1 MTSKAEIPASD
12 RLIVALDVPTISAA
26 KELVTVLDDTVGF
39 YKVGLELFMSGG
51 AFELVTWL
59 RERDKKV
66 FVDLKF
72 FDVPATV
79 GRAVS
84 QLNGLG
90 ITFAT
95 IHGNDAI
102 MQAAAAAAEDVEL
115 LAVTVLTSLD
125 RGDLNDLGFDCD
137 VSELVVSRARRAV
150 VHGCAGVVASGQ
162 EAALLRRELG
172 NTLLVVVPGIRPVD
186 NQDDQKR
193 TVSAEQALRDGADYL
208 VVGRP
213 IRDAND
219 PKAAA
224 EQIQKEI
231 YRTVAS

>member
-1 MTSKAEIPASD
+1 MTLQPIIPAND
-12 RLIVALDVPTISAA
+12 RLIVALDVPTVSAA
-26 KELVTVLDDTVGF
+26 KELVTVLDDSVVF
-39 YKVGLELFMSGG
+39 YKVGLELFMSGE
-51 AFELVTWL
+51 AFELVNWL
-59 RERDKKV
+59 REHDKKV

-102 MQAAAAAAEDVEL
+102 MQAAAASAEDVDI

-125 RGDLNDLGFDCD
+125 RGDLSDLGFDCD

-150 VHGCAGVVASGQ
+150 AHGCAGVVASGQ

-224 EQIQKEI
+224 EQIQEEI
-231 YRTVAS
+231 CRTVTR

>member
-1 MTSKAEIPASD
+1 VTSKAEIPASD

-26 KELVTVLDDTVGF
+26 KELVTVLDDAVVF

-102 MQAAAAAAEDVEL
+102 MQAAASAAEDVDI

-125 RGDLNDLGFDCD
+125 RGDLSDLGFECD

-193 TVSAEQALRDGADYL
+193 TVSAEQALSDGADYL

-224 EQIQKEI
+224 EQIQEEI
-231 YRTVAS
+231 YQTVTS

>member
-12 RLIVALDVPTISAA
+12 RLIVALDVPTVSAA
-26 KELVTVLDDTVGF
+26 KELVTVLDEAVVF

-102 MQAAAAAAEDVEL
+102 MQAAAAAAEDVEI

-125 RGDLNDLGFDCD
+125 RGDLSDLGFECD

-224 EQIQKEI
+224 VQIQKEI

>member
-1 MTSKAEIPASD
+1 VTSKAEIPASD

-26 KELVTVLDDTVGF
+26 KELVTVLDDAVVF

-102 MQAAAAAAEDVEL
+102 MQAAASAAEDVDI

-125 RGDLNDLGFDCD
+125 RGDLSDLGFECD

-193 TVSAEQALRDGADYL
+193 TVSAEQALSDGADYL

-224 EQIQKEI
+224 EQIQEEI
-231 YRTVAS
+231 YQTVAS

>member
-1 MTSKAEIPASD
+1 MSLQPIIPAND
-12 RLIVALDVPTISAA
+12 RLIVALDVPTVSAA
-26 KELVTVLDDTVGF
+26 KELVTVLDDSVVF
-39 YKVGLELFMSGG
+39 YKVGLELFMSGE
-51 AFELVTWL
+51 AFELVNWL
-59 RERDKKV
+59 REHDKKV

-102 MQAAAAAAEDVEL
+102 MQAAAAAAEDVDI

-125 RGDLNDLGFDCD
+125 RGDLSDLGFDCD

-172 NTLLVVVPGIRPVD
+172 DTLLVVVPGIRPVD

-224 EQIQKEI
+224 EQIQEEI
-231 YRTVAS
+231 YQTVTS

>member
-26 KELVTVLDDTVGF
+26 KELATVLDDAVVF

-51 AFELVTWL
+51 AFELVNWL

-102 MQAAAAAAEDVEL
+102 MQAAAAAAEDVDI

-125 RGDLNDLGFDCD
+125 RGDLSDLGFECD

-213 IRDAND
+213 IRDADD

>member
-1 MTSKAEIPASD
+1 MTLQAIIPAND
-12 RLIVALDVPTISAA
+12 RLIVALDVPTVSAA
-26 KELVTVLDDTVGF
+26 KELVTVLDDTVIF
-39 YKVGLELFMSGG
+39 YKVGLELFMGG
-51 AFELVTWL
+51 DAFALVNWL

-102 MQAAAAAAEDVEL
+102 MQAAAAAAEDVDI

-125 RGDLNDLGFDCD
+125 RGDLSDLGFDCD

-172 NTLLVVVPGIRPVD
+172 DTLLVVVPGIRPVD

-193 TVSAEQALRDGADYL
+193 TVSAEKALRDGADYL

-224 EQIQKEI
+224 EQIQEEI
-231 YRTVAS
+231 YQTVTS

>member
-1 MTSKAEIPASD
+1 MTLQPIIPAND
-12 RLIVALDVPTISAA
+12 RLIVALDVPTVSAA
-26 KELVTVLDDTVGF
+26 KELVTVLDDSVVF
-39 YKVGLELFMSGG
+39 YKVGLELFMSGE
-51 AFELVTWL
+51 AFELVNWL
-59 RERDKKV
+59 REHDKKV

-102 MQAAAAAAEDVEL
+102 MQAAAASAEDVAI

-125 RGDLNDLGFDCD
+125 RGDLSDLGFDCD

-150 VHGCAGVVASGQ
+150 AHGCAGVVASGQ

-224 EQIQKEI
+224 EQIQEEI
-231 YRTVAS
+231 YQTVTS